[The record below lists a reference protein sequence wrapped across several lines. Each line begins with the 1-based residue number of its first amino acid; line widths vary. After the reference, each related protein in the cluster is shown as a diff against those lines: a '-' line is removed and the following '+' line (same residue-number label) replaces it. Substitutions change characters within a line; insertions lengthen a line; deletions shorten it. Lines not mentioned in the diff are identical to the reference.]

1 MAQIR
6 CTQKLLKELKVESEA
21 IDSKLLG
28 LGSWHANLLLI
39 DRRKCVLLTNDACL
53 YSIFIPGLKKS
64 EFTHFPEVLG
74 QHLFKN
80 LLQEELP
87 QEQIEIVLNEL
98 QNISYTKTNNRS
110 VLGSMNDLAFQVKY
124 QISANGGL
132 DNVNIYEI
140 NKDINRTPMSATE
153 QYGIDGLKSLLAT

>member
-6 CTQKLLKELKVESEA
+6 CTQKLLKELKVEPEA
-21 IDSKLLG
+21 VNPES

-53 YSIFIPGLKKS
+53 YSIFIPGLKKP

-98 QNISYTKTNNRS
+98 QSISYTKTNNRR
-110 VLGSMNDLAFQVKY
+110 VLGSMNDLTFQIKY

-132 DNVNIYEI
+132 DNADIYEI
-140 NKDINRTPMSATE
+140 NKDINRTPMSAVE